1 MPQIRDVGPP
11 VQNVKKHIGFINK
24 SILFKRRGWGWGV
37 FFFGGG
43 SACVGHGPLSI
54 LWGAGTAH
62 ARGQGTNIFYGL
74 LYKDNGFLYV
84 VYMSSILVY
93 TFGLQRVEWVGQG
106 VPKTD
111 RDRPPPPTHP
121 TPTPPLEKYA
131 FDYKINDF
139 LYLLAQVDQTPL
151 FLAHALAQGKD
162 GISGFLYKNIGFL
175 YFGYICSILFIYFS
189 VLVILLSY
197 KWWDGRA
204 PNQGFRVTPTN
215 GIETIYGKAW

>member
-1 MPQIRDVGPP
+1 MMDVVGLL
-11 VQNVKKHIGFINK
+11 Q
-24 SILFKRRGWGWGV
+24 GV
-37 FFFGGG
+37 GGG
-43 SACVGHGPLSI
+43 CSLESPADAIWGRACCSVVGCSNFSEKKKTFGHGH
-54 LWGAGTAH
+54 GTRPR
-62 ARGQGTNIFYGL
+62 ARKDRFYG
-74 LYKDNGFLYV
+74 FL
-84 VYMSSILVY
+84 
-93 TFGLQRVEWVGQG
+93 
-106 VPKTD
+106 
-111 RDRPPPPTHP
+111 
-121 TPTPPLEKYA
+121 
-131 FDYKINDF
+131 YKINDF

-151 FLAHALAQGKD
+151 FVAHALAQGKD